1 MKKAALSEST
11 FAIVRSDMAKTVEFM
26 SGGGENFAAA
36 IEGAYQDV
44 LDGLGMVGFWLVA
57 TLEDGMV
64 CGWSIGCRNGA
75 LVSIPDANND
85 AVGGDGEALIEAAW
99 QAFLFARTATIASVT
114 RAEQDAEKAKAS
126 A

>member
-1 MKKAALSEST
+1 MSHDHKPCDKAVYKVAS
-11 FAIVRSDMAKTVEFM
+11 IVVDRWTR
-26 SGGGENFAAA
+26 
-36 IEGAYQDV
+36 
-44 LDGLGMVGFWLVA
+44 
-57 TLEDGMV
+57 
-64 CGWSIGCRNGA
+64 CRNGA

-85 AVGGDGEALIEAAW
+85 AVVGDGEALIDAAW